1 MSAAAFLTPR
11 LQRLAA
17 QLRLALDRV
26 QLAHDDDEAIH
37 DFRVAIRRLRS
48 LLKPARNLYG
58 PFPIETVRAALKT
71 IADASGDLRDEE
83 VLLQTLASL
92 ALPGHVRPDLDAWLT
107 LRKQRE
113 VQLRASFLARL
124 ASGEAHQAA
133 DLLDA
138 LLLLPVQP
146 SRDLPLDVFAL
157 RTLKRAERRVRKWVI
172 NDLSSVE
179 ELHRL
184 RILYKR
190 LRYAAEE
197 LAEVLPPL
205 LAARAPV
212 AARFQKILG
221 DIHDLDMARIATE
234 SANLELPLALRL
246 ALREALERRRARG
259 IEHFLATQVELFPPQ
274 GSL

>member
-26 QLAHDDDEAIH
+26 QHAHHDDEAIH

-48 LLKPARNLYG
+48 LLKPARDLYG
-58 PFPIETVRAALKT
+58 PFPTEAVRAALKAV
-71 IADASGDLRDEE
+71 ADASGDLRDEE
-83 VLLQTLASL
+83 VLHQTLAAL
-92 ALPGHVRPDLDAWLT
+92 DLPGHLRPDLDAWLT

-113 VQLRASFLARL
+113 VTLRTSFLARL
-124 ASGEAHQAA
+124 ASGQAHQAA

-138 LLLLPVQP
+138 LLLLPVRP

-157 RTLKRAERRVRKWVI
+157 RTLKRAERRIRRWV
-172 NDLSSVE
+172 LSDTHSVE

-221 DIHDLDMARIATE
+221 DIHDLDMARAAIEPADP
-234 SANLELPLALRL
+234 ELPLALRL
-246 ALREALERRRARG
+246 SLRGALEQRRARVV
-259 IEHFLATQVELFPPQ
+259 ERFLEAQAAQLPPR
-274 GSL
+274 G

>member
-26 QLAHDDDEAIH
+26 RLAHHDDEAIH
-37 DFRVAIRRLRS
+37 DFRVVLRRLRS
-48 LLKPARNLYG
+48 LLKPARDLYG
-58 PFPIETVRAALKT
+58 PFPTEAVRAALKT
-71 IADASGDLRDEE
+71 VADASGDLRDEE

-92 ALPGHVRPDLDAWLT
+92 DLPGHVRPDLDAWLT

-113 VQLRASFLARL
+113 VQLRSSFLAHL
-124 ASGEAHQAA
+124 ASGQAHRAA

-138 LLLLPVQP
+138 LLLLPVKP
-146 SRDLPLDVFAL
+146 SRDLPLEVFAL
-157 RTLKRAERRVRKWVI
+157 RTLKKAERRVRRWVI
-172 NDLSSVE
+172 HDLSSVE

-197 LAEVLPPL
+197 LAGVLPPL

-221 DIHDLDMARIATE
+221 DVHDLDVAFAAVE
-234 SANLELPLALRL
+234 SAALGLPLELRL
-246 ALREALERRRARG
+246 ALRGALERRRARV
-259 IEHFLATQVELFPPQ
+259 IERFLEAQAGQLPPQ
-274 GSL
+274 G